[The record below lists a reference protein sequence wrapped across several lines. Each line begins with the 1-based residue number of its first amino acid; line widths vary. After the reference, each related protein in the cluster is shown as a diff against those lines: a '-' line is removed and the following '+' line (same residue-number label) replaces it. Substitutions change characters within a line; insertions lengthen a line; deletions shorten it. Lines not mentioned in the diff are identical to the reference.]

1 MKKSLLTIVLA
12 FSFVLGGA
20 AFTLLFRGS
29 WLRSKSRSR
38 AFFGSSA
45 GGNLNTNV
53 GRAQWEPQ
61 SIEAPKNTFITGKL
75 ASAGVS
81 GFEPLDEQT
90 ATRWHKTNIT
100 TGPLDITWN
109 LTAQHRT
116 ASWDYYITKMAGIPI
131 NH

>member
-20 AFTLLFRGS
+20 ALAPTVSEAHGYVAS
-29 WLRSKSRSR
+29 PGSR

-75 ASAGVS
+75 ASAVS
-81 GFEPLDEQT
+81 QVLNLWMNKQLLVGTKQTLQQVPLT
-90 ATRWHKTNIT
+90 SLGT
-100 TGPLDITWN
+100 
-109 LTAQHRT
+109 
-116 ASWDYYITKMAGIPI
+116 
-131 NH
+131 

>member
-20 AFTLLFRGS
+20 ALAPTVSEAHGYVAS
-29 WLRSKSRSR
+29 PGSR

-75 ASAGVS
+75 
-81 GFEPLDEQT
+81 
-90 ATRWHKTNIT
+90 I
-100 TGPLDITWN
+100 
-109 LTAQHRT
+109 
-116 ASWDYYITKMAGIPI
+116 
-131 NH
+131 

>member
-20 AFTLLFRGS
+20 ALAPTVSEAHGYVAS
-29 WLRSKSRSR
+29 PGSR

-116 ASWDYYITKMAGIPI
+116 ASWDY
-131 NH
+131 